1 MHVRED
7 RVLREDAQE
16 GKEETREG
24 EQAGGKAEM
33 GWVEELERRRRTD
46 GKLLYLW
53 AVLKGKAALCGPC
66 FGGRREEVR
75 AVETGDSE
83 ISRAIKA
90 IRI

>member
-1 MHVRED
+1 MRVRED
-7 RVLREDAQE
+7 RVLRRDAQE
-16 GKEETREG
+16 GKEETRKQTGRRGSRDGMGGGTG
-24 EQAGGKAEM
+24 EKNKWKASVPV
-33 GWVEELERRRRTD
+33 GC
-46 GKLLYLW
+46 

-75 AVETGDSE
+75 EVETGDSE